1 MCAAR
6 KIVNRRGSSA
16 KERDVRKYCC
26 CVHVWRVGSLC
37 ICGKCAMVKVRTSLD
52 TYSIYKGLCPKD
64 LRIRAFSERTSFWR
78 HLEVI
83 YLYAV
88 HDVLL
93 AFRGMFTKRKINSST
108 LCLVS
113 PSLIS
118 RGQGSTSS
126 KSTWAMQPRHGSMT
140 FRPSFRNISG
150 CFRHV
155 HRVRSWES

>member
-83 YLYAV
+83 YNICTLYTMYFLRFEA
-88 HDVLL
+88 
-93 AFRGMFTKRKINSST
+93 
-108 LCLVS
+108 CLQNERSIRRRCAWSRPRWSQGAKARHRQNPPPIVS
-113 PSLIS
+113 CD
-118 RGQGSTSS
+118 
-126 KSTWAMQPRHGSMT
+126 
-140 FRPSFRNISG
+140 ISG